1 VPTVTS
7 DILTAYRREV
17 GRLTDAEAD
26 ATADRIIAAHLADD
40 IGRLITQYHYRRTFA
55 AMPDKGGRPS
65 RASVGRGLL
74 LTDALQPYYLRE
86 LVRAGRVAD
95 EENLTGC
102 RNVG

>member
-1 VPTVTS
+1 MLPNEKMRV
-7 DILTAYRREV
+7 
-17 GRLTDAEAD
+17 
-26 ATADRIIAAHLADD
+26 H
-40 IGRLITQYHYRRTFA
+40 
-55 AMPDKGGRPS
+55 

-102 RNVG
+102 RQAG